1 VGAAAGGCIIAAMT
15 TSAVQC
21 RAGCGACCTAPSITS
36 PIPGM
41 PNGKPAGV
49 RCIQLGEDQR
59 CLIFGRPERPAFCGG
74 LQPSEE
80 MCGSTSEQAIRW
92 LEDLERATAPAN

>member
-1 VGAAAGGCIIAAMT
+1 MTSTNTAM
-15 TSAVQC
+15 AC
-21 RAGCGACCTAPSITS
+21 RPHCGACCTAPSISS

-49 RCIQLGEDQR
+49 RCVQLGADNR
-59 CLIFGRPERPAFCGG
+59 CGIFGQPERPACCGG

-80 MCGSTSEQAIRW
+80 MCGGSREQALLW
-92 LEDLERATAPAN
+92 LADLERATAPHGKN